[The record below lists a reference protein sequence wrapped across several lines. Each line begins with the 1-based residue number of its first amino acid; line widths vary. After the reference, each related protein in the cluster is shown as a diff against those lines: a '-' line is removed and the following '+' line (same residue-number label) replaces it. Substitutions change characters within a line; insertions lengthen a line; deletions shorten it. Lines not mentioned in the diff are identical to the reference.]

1 MLSVDHRERALSLA
15 LGVEHAVMAMPVGDV
30 VCRYDDGGGWI
41 AERKTACDMA
51 RSIIDGRWADQL
63 SRLHA
68 TGFPIFVIVEGD
80 LSDTS
85 LGYNALLSACLNVE
99 LRRSSHLIRSCD
111 VEETAAIIR
120 HLVQK
125 CEGAPPAL
133 PPSLRPP
140 GTSKRKRDA
149 EQGTCWVRMLT
160 CIPSVSER
168 VASKL
173 IEHFGSLPALVEA
186 LADEKNFPRVRLDE
200 RSCIG
205 PARIRHLA
213 NYLTAPS

>member
-1 MLSVDHRERALSLA
+1 MCTEV
-15 LGVEHAVMAMPVGDV
+15 
-30 VCRYDDGGGWI
+30 
-41 AERKTACDMA
+41 
-51 RSIIDGRWADQL
+51 IDGRWSDQL
-63 SRLHA
+63 ARLHA
-68 TGFPIFVIVEGD
+68 TGLPIFVIVEGD

-85 LGYNALLSACLNVE
+85 LGYNALLSACINVE
-99 LRRSSHLIRSCD
+99 LRKSSHLIRSCD

-125 CEGAPPAL
+125 MDGAPPAL

-173 IEHFGSLPALVEA
+173 IQHFSSLPDLVEA
-186 LADEKNFPRVRLDE
+186 LADVKSFPKVRLDE
-200 RSCIG
+200 RSCVG
-205 PARIRHLA
+205 KARIRHLA
-213 NYLTAPS
+213 NYLTAAS